1 MKRVPPGIIFFCIFL
16 VTISAVRAEQPSLPL
31 VNFDRA
37 RICQDPLHA
46 ALPPWTAPRTYH
58 PEYYIGPTIRHGLD
72 LVLPQPMR
80 KGIDL
85 DVGYDKWHGL
95 PTLTAD
101 FFLPVNAWNDRSFFV
116 APRCYVT
123 GTNESFSLGAGI
135 RHLITADTLVGFH
148 AFHDWV
154 RPRGAAVEFLKE
166 AGVGIELA
174 ALPGNF
180 SDLTISANAYFPV
193 NERWTPARTGDAL
206 VRETL
211 PRGVDL
217 KLGLLL
223 PGLLE
228 SLDIRLNA
236 QAHAYRGERT
246 NLTGYRW
253 GVSLNTRDGMFS
265 GLFEQGREDRSRDH
279 FRVQAN
285 LTLAFDW
292 AELLNGTIPFS
303 APYQAPDRRFG
314 RKMHNGLYDRVARKH
329 DLPADRDEKKITFAT
344 VTHADT
350 IRVAGGFPGLASA
363 VLTVQTAS
371 SPWRDRVEMM
381 TDPRGSYSGQLQ
393 LPPGTY
399 KIRLVH
405 KPTGLMTAERTIT
418 VDSQ

>member
-236 QAHAYRGERT
+236 QAHTYRESGT
-246 NLTGYRW
+246 NLNRLSW
-253 GVSLNTRDGMFS
+253 GVSLEHKGRNVFS
-265 GLFEQGREDRSRDH
+265 VSSSKGGKTAVEIISGFRQTSRWRLTGRTS
-279 FRVQAN
+279 
-285 LTLAFDW
+285 
-292 AELLNGTIPFS
+292 NGTIPFS
-303 APYQAPDRRFG
+303 GAVSGSRS
-314 RKMHNGLYDRVARKH
+314 
-329 DLPADRDEKKITFAT
+329 TFRPEDAQW
-344 VTHADT
+344 
-350 IRVAGGFPGLASA
+350 PL
-363 VLTVQTAS
+363 
-371 SPWRDRVEMM
+371 
-381 TDPRGSYSGQLQ
+381 
-393 LPPGTY
+393 
-399 KIRLVH
+399 
-405 KPTGLMTAERTIT
+405 
-418 VDSQ
+418 